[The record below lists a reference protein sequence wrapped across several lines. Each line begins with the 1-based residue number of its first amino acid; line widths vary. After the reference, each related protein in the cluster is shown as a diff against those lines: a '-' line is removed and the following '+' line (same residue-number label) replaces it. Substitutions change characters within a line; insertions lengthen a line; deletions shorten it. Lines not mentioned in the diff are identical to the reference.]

1 MGVIYE
7 TSLGVFLLVTVFL
20 GGGAAY
26 ASGRAV
32 ALTWKPLGQIITY
45 SVLLAAAAR
54 FLHFSL
60 FGGTLLTVHYFI
72 ADLIVLLIFAG
83 LGFRLTRARQMAG
96 QYGWL
101 YERTGPLTWRERPS
115 SLPARGK

>member
-1 MGVIYE
+1 MGIFYE
-7 TSLGVFLLVTVFL
+7 TSFGVFLLVTVFL

-26 ASGRAV
+26 AAGRAV
-32 ALTWKPLGQIITY
+32 ALTWKQLSHIVTY

-54 FLHFSL
+54 FIHYSL
-60 FGGTLLTVHYFI
+60 FGGTLLSPHYFI
-72 ADLIVLLIFAG
+72 VDLVVLLFFAG

-101 YERTGPLTWRERPS
+101 YERTGPLTWRDRP
-115 SLPARGK
+115 AVAQREE